1 MEKAKLQELLNQM
14 TLQEKL
20 GQLTQLI
27 PPLLG
32 VDPDVDITG
41 PLSEMNIDPDRLPE
55 IGSTLNAFGA
65 KTLRTLQDN
74 YLKRNRLGIPLIFM
88 ADIVH
93 GYKTIFPIPLAVGS
107 SFNPKLY
114 ETACAVAAREGA
126 AAGIHLTFAPM
137 TDLVRDPRWGRVME
151 STGEDHFL
159 NSEMT
164 KAAVRGYQGDDFRQK
179 GKLAACVKH
188 FAAYGSPWG
197 GRDYNTVDVS
207 EGMLREFYLP
217 AYKAALDVGVAMVMT
232 SFNTV
237 NRIPASANKWLMRD
251 ILRNEWGFDGVVI
264 SDFAAVD
271 ETITHGVCADSAEAA
286 RKCLEAGVDIEMMST
301 HYLRNAEELIRSG
314 RLDEAIV
321 DEAVLRVLELKNALG
336 LFENPYKDGSEKDE
350 AELIQCQEHL
360 QAAYDVAVE
369 CPVLL
374 KNEDVLPL
382 QALEKKLNRS
392 LSIGLAGPFAS
403 AGNLSGGWA
412 IAKSDGD
419 VSLTLQDALQN
430 SMPNATFKTAAVQN
444 LESLQYGCGDME
456 YHPEE
461 LESLKDCDVLIA
473 AVGEHAADTG
483 ESASKTNLRLSPN
496 QEQLIHDL
504 RKLGKPVVLV
514 VFSGRP
520 LEILPVLEDADAVL
534 QAWFLGDASGKALA
548 DLLVGKVNPSGRLPM
563 SFPANVGQ
571 IPVHYNA
578 YRTGRPANGRK
589 IRFVSRYLDCENEAL
604 FPFGFGL
611 SYSRFSYEDMSAERV
626 TGDSDVVA
634 KARITVKNISDTAGM
649 ETVQLYIRDVASQ
662 VVRPVKE
669 LRGFQ
674 KIYLEAGAHQIVEFE
689 ITRQMLSYW
698 DPNNHFIFEPGE
710 FEIMLG
716 RNSADTESVTIFLS

>member
-1 MEKAKLQELLNQM
+1 MEKTKLQELLSQM

-20 GQLTQLI
+20 GQLTQLF

-32 VDPDVDITG
+32 MDPDIDITG
-41 PLSEMNIDPDRLPE
+41 PMAEWKVDPKWMPD

-65 KTLRTLQDN
+65 ENLIAMQK
-74 YLKRNRLGIPLIFM
+74 KHMARNRLGIPLLFM

-107 SFNPKLY
+107 SFNPDLY

-151 STGEDHFL
+151 STGEDHYL
-159 NSEMT
+159 NGEMT
-164 KAAVRGYQGDDFRQK
+164 KAAVRGYQGEDFKEK
-179 GKLAACVKH
+179 GRLAACVKH
-188 FAAYGSPWG
+188 FAAYGAPWG
-197 GRDYNTVDVS
+197 GRDYNTVDLS

-251 ILRNEWGFDGVVI
+251 ILRSEWGFEGVVI

-271 ETITHGVCADSAEAA
+271 ETIAHGVSANSAEAA
-286 RKCLEAGVDIEMMST
+286 KKCLEAGVDIEMMST
-301 HYLRNAEELIRSG
+301 HYIRNAEALIQSG
-314 RLDEAIV
+314 QLEEALI
-321 DEAVLRVLELKNALG
+321 DEAVMRILELKNALG
-336 LFENPYKDGSEKDE
+336 LFENPFKDASAEDEKN
-350 AELIQCQEHL
+350 LIQCKAHL

-374 KNEDVLPL
+374 KNEGVLPL
-382 QALEKKLNRS
+382 GRN
-392 LSIGLAGPFAS
+392 LSIGLAGPFAKT
-403 AGNLSGGWA
+403 GDVSGGWA
-412 IAKSDGD
+412 IAKQEGSA
-419 VSLTLQDALQN
+419 SLHSALAEAMPACRIVTAAAEEMGALQDGIEDMAYD
-430 SMPNATFKTAAVQN
+430 PN
-444 LESLQYGCGDME
+444 
-456 YHPEE
+456 E
-461 LESLKDCDVLIA
+461 LEALRDCDVLIA
-473 AVGEHAADTG
+473 AVGEPALDTG
-483 ESASKTNLRLSPN
+483 ESASKTELRLSPN
-496 QEQLIHDL
+496 QERLIHDL
-504 RKLGKPVVLV
+504 HDLGKPVVVV

-520 LEILPVLEDADAVL
+520 MELKPILEDTDALL

-548 DLLVGKVNPSGRLPM
+548 DLLTGKANPSGRLSM
-563 SFPANVGQ
+563 SFPVNVGQ

-578 YRTGRPANGRK
+578 YSTGRPANGRK
-589 IRFVSRYLDCENEAL
+589 IRYVSRYLDCENEAL

-611 SYSRFSYEDMSAERV
+611 SYSRFLYSNMAVEAIPGG
-626 TGDSDVVA
+626 GDLVA
-634 KARITVKNISDTAGM
+634 KARITVENASKVPGK
-649 ETVQLYIRDVASQ
+649 ETVQLYIRDVAAQ

-669 LRGFQ
+669 LRGFK
-674 KIYLEAGAHQIVEFE
+674 KISLDAGARQTVEFD

-698 DPNNHFIFEPGE
+698 GPENKFIFEPGE

-716 RNSADTESVTIFLS
+716 CSSADTQSVTLTIS